1 MYDIESI
8 YRAKSVADAIAA
20 LQADPSALVIAGGP
34 DVLIKV
40 REGKLAGCR
49 LAPQVRF
56 EALDYVW
63 GCLFDILG

>member
-20 LQADPSALVIAGGP
+20 LQADPSALVIAGGT

-40 REGKLAGCR
+40 REGKLAG
-49 LAPQVRF
+49 
-56 EALDYVW
+56 
-63 GCLFDILG
+63 